1 MTDAIKTGGNK
12 LKGDITFVV
21 NDSEP
26 FTLNF
31 AINAICDLEAEF
43 DIKAQDV
50 GTLLG
55 TDSKV
60 TTIRKL
66 FQIGLREH
74 HPDITERE
82 AGRVMGELDG
92 GVEQVSDLLL
102 KALTAAFPEA
112 KAAKGQGAARPQ
124 RTPRK

>member
-1 MTDAIKTGGNK
+1 LTDAIRTGGNK
-12 LKGDITFVV
+12 LKGDITFVI
-21 NDSEP
+21 NDSEA

-31 AINAICDLEAEF
+31 AINAICDLEEEF

-55 TDSKV
+55 VDSKV

-74 HPDITERE
+74 HPAITERE

-102 KALTAAFPEA
+102 KALTAAFPDS
-112 KAAKGQGAARPQ
+112 KGQGAARP
-124 RTPRK
+124 PKAKAPAK